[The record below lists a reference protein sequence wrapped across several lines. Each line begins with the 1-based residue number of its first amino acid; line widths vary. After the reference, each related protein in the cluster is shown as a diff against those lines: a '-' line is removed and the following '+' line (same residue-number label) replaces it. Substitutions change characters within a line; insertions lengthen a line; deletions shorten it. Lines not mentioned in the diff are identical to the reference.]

1 MPTDIRLL
9 LPVPEACKALGG
21 VCPRTLWSLTQPRGP
36 IPSVRIG
43 SRVLYAVTDLQTAIE
58 RMRGAQADE

>member
-43 SRVLYAVTDLQTAIE
+43 SRASYTPSPTFKLQSS
-58 RMRGAQADE
+58 G